1 MRFPAL
7 PLALALCL
15 NVVPISV
22 HLPDAPLGAPIV
34 IAAEDSPEA
43 VVEAIY
49 AQFGSPCCNRFDAVD
64 AHFTPALK
72 KLFLGVQDGANGDIQ
87 YMVDF
92 DIFIDAQDEDTVT
105 DLALKRLEESADK
118 VSVEVT
124 YTAFGEQKLATY
136 DFIKTGEGWKI
147 DDMGW
152 GPERW
157 KLRALLDDLR
167 EGQRKS
173 R

>member
-1 MRFPAL
+1 M
-7 PLALALCL
+7 
-15 NVVPISV
+15 
-22 HLPDAPLGAPIV
+22 
-34 IAAEDSPEA
+34 
-43 VVEAIY
+43 
-49 AQFGSPCCNRFDAVD
+49 
-64 AHFTPALK
+64 
-72 KLFLGVQDGANGDIQ
+72 
-87 YMVDF
+87 
-92 DIFIDAQDEDTVT
+92 
-105 DLALKRLEESADK
+105 
-118 VSVEVT
+118 T

-157 KLRALLDDLR
+157 KLRAMLDDLR